1 MTELS
6 LSLDAPA
13 ADLLAELKET
23 DDAVSYGDVSHG
35 SVGVEG
41 ESLLEIARRTDDA
54 KEILIRLA
62 MAGFYVYRK
71 TEDST
76 RLVRDH
82 TIAKLWHRVKEG
94 DYSVNS
100 EGLIYS
106 YSPPL
111 SPTPVPKL
119 LVIFSSMSTS
129 IYNTSMM
136 RYFEQ
141 NFKSAQKYIP
151 HDTAV
156 LRIADIGGVVGAF
169 YLNTYRNPNNVQ
181 RIQRLLSDV
190 MIQYSI
196 PTSNV
201 VLYGASKG
209 GTAALF
215 HGMTG
220 GYKFISVDPI
230 VSDNYYVTR
239 FRDSHFT
246 QGGIFERTKD
256 EVFAELVSNKLRYTS
271 FGARNKA
278 EGSVI
283 FSQRSPQYSAIT
295 STLVEHLAHR
305 YAFFDS
311 INPGINDHP
320 DVSPKTLNI
329 ATMLMNQFFLDEDL
343 APGLRT
349 TM

>member
-1 MTELS
+1 MSELS
-6 LSLDAPA
+6 LTLDSSST
-13 ADLLAELKET
+13 DMLAELEGMAET
-23 DDAVSYGDVSHG
+23 VSYAEVAHG
-35 SVGVEG
+35 SVGLEG
-41 ESLLEIARRTDDA
+41 ESLLQIARRVEDA
-54 KEILIRLA
+54 KDILVRFA

-71 TEDST
+71 TESST

-82 TIAKLWHRVKEG
+82 TIGKLWHRVKEG

-106 YSPPL
+106 YTPAPC
-111 SPTPVPKL
+111 PTPIPKL

-129 IYNTSMM
+129 IYDTSMM

-141 NFKSAQKYIP
+141 NFRSAQKYIP
-151 HDTAV
+151 QDAGV

-169 YLNTYRNPNNVQ
+169 YLNTYRNPDNVR

-190 MIQYSI
+190 MIQYAV
-196 PTSNV
+196 PTANV

-230 VSDNYYVTR
+230 VSDDYYVHQ

-246 QGGIFERTKD
+246 RGGIFERTKD
-256 EVFAELVSNKLRYTS
+256 EVFEELLSNKFQYTA
-271 FGARNKA
+271 FGSRNGA

-283 FSQRSPQYSAIT
+283 FSERSPQYSAIA
-295 STLVEHLAHR
+295 STLLKHLAHR
-305 YAFFDS
+305 VAFFNS

-320 DVSPKTLNI
+320 DVSPRTLNI
-329 ATMLMNQFFLDEDL
+329 ATMLMNQFFLDEQL
-343 APGLRT
+343 TPGLRT
-349 TM
+349 IV

>member
-6 LSLDAPA
+6 LNLDSPI
-13 ADLLAELKET
+13 ADVLAELKGT
-23 DDAVSYGDVSHG
+23 SDAVGYSEVFHG
-35 SVGVEG
+35 SVGRG
-41 ESLLEIARRTDDA
+41 DESLLEIARRADDA
-54 KEILIRLA
+54 KELLVRLA

-71 TEDST
+71 TESST

-82 TIAKLWHRVKEG
+82 TIGKLWHRVKEG
-94 DYSVNS
+94 DYSVNP

-106 YSPPL
+106 YTPPL
-111 SPTPVPKL
+111 CPTPAPKL

-141 NFKSAQKYIP
+141 NFRSAQKYIP
-151 HDTAV
+151 QDTAV

-169 YLNTYRNPNNVQ
+169 YLNTHRNPDNVR

-190 MIQYSI
+190 MIHHSI
-196 PTSNV
+196 PTPNV

-220 GYKFISVDPI
+220 GYRFISVDPI
-230 VSDNYYVTR
+230 VSDDYYVNR

-246 QGGIFERTKD
+246 RGGIFERTKD
-256 EVFAELVSNKLRYTS
+256 EVFGELVSNKLRYTA
-271 FGARNKA
+271 FGPGNGA

-283 FSQRSPQYSAIT
+283 FSERSPQYSAIT
-295 STLVEHLAHR
+295 STLLDHLAHR
-305 YAFFDS
+305 VAFFNS
-311 INPGINDHP
+311 VNPAINDHP

-329 ATMLMNQFFLDEDL
+329 ATMLMNQFFLNEQL

-349 TM
+349 TV